1 MNTFELFNE
10 SKKRKGQNGRRKF
23 KAVLYEI
30 YPEDCID
37 TENEV
42 GTKFNRNGITFIEKY
57 CEAAL
62 PSIEGMSLRCE
73 FMDDERREI
82 CGHGMTDVEDGV
94 PIFENATVIGT
105 FTKGYIDDVELPNG
119 ETIRACIG
127 EGEIDSSCYHNLC
140 ENLDADI
147 KQGFYPDGSVEIMRT
162 EENSAIKY
170 LYGYKDEGR
179 IPTEFIHSG
188 YAIIGITPSDKNA
201 KLVELNEKNKEENTH
216 MNEADIKALV
226 EKTVEAFLNK
236 KAEIEAAQ
244 NDCQKKI
251 DEMNEAVASANA
263 DKDSALS
270 EIEKIK
276 AALVACEAE
285 REQAYKDLDA
295 LRDEESAL
303 RQELGELK
311 AKSRVAKMNAEIER
325 FSDEQKAYAKEEIE
339 AFNANPMEVEI
350 NTIVDKI
357 LRGIGEKAMETATVV
372 ETNAANNVEIE
383 DIFGAIED
391 KSNSEDVSI
400 F

>member
-1 MNTFELFNE
+1 MKTFELFNE
-10 SKKRKGQNGRRKF
+10 SKKKKGQNGRRKF
-23 KAVLYEI
+23 KAILYQI
-30 YPEDCID
+30 YPESCID
-37 TENEV
+37 LTNEV
-42 GTKFNRNGITFIEKY
+42 GTEYNRNGITFIEKY

-62 PSIEGMSLRCE
+62 PSIAGMSLRCE

-94 PIFENATVIGT
+94 PVFENATVIGT
-105 FTKGYIDDVELPNG
+105 FTKGYIDDVELPSG

-127 EGEIDSSCYHNLC
+127 EGEIDSACYHNLC
-140 ENLDADI
+140 EKLDADI
-147 KQGFYPDGSVEIMRT
+147 EQGFYPDGSVEIMRT
-162 EENSAIKY
+162 EENSEIKY

-201 KLVELNEKNKEENTH
+201 KLVELNEKNKEENAH
-216 MNEADIKALV
+216 MNEAEIKALV
-226 EKTVEAFLNK
+226 EKTIEAFLNK

-251 DEMNEAVASANA
+251 DEMNEIVAGANA
-263 DKDSALS
+263 EKDNVLS
-270 EIEKIK
+270 EIEKVK
-276 AALVACEAE
+276 AALDACAAE
-285 REQAYKDLDA
+285 REQAWKDLDA
-295 LRDEESAL
+295 LRDEDENL
-303 RQELGELK
+303 RKELGELK
-311 AKSRVAKMNAEIER
+311 AKARIAEMNTAIEK

-339 AFNANPMEVEI
+339 AFNANPIEVEI

-357 LRGIGEKAMETATVV
+357 LRGVGEKAMEAAKVV
-372 ETNAANNVEIE
+372 ETNTANTVEIE

>member
-1 MNTFELFNE
+1 
-10 SKKRKGQNGRRKF
+10 
-23 KAVLYEI
+23 
-30 YPEDCID
+30 
-37 TENEV
+37 
-42 GTKFNRNGITFIEKY
+42 
-57 CEAAL
+57 
-62 PSIEGMSLRCE
+62 
-73 FMDDERREI
+73 
-82 CGHGMTDVEDGV
+82 
-94 PIFENATVIGT
+94 
-105 FTKGYIDDVELPNG
+105 
-119 ETIRACIG
+119 
-127 EGEIDSSCYHNLC
+127 
-140 ENLDADI
+140 
-147 KQGFYPDGSVEIMRT
+147 
-162 EENSAIKY
+162 
-170 LYGYKDEGR
+170 
-179 IPTEFIHSG
+179 
-188 YAIIGITPSDKNA
+188 
-201 KLVELNEKNKEENTH
+201 

-295 LRDEESAL
+295 LRDEEFAL

-357 LRGIGEKAMETATVV
+357 LRGIGEKAMETATIV